1 MELKIANAPCSWG
14 IEFADNPANPTW
26 QTVLDEIAGAGYGA
40 TELGPLG
47 YLPTDKAALNEA
59 LSARSLGLIAG
70 TLFVHLH
77 KPEEREAILEKT
89 RVTCQILKEQGA
101 DFLVV
106 IDHVSSPRTDQAGQ
120 VETATRLNDEQW
132 AEMMETLRGVGT
144 VCAEYGITPT
154 LHAHAG
160 TYIEYRD
167 ELDKAMRDLPPELM
181 SLCVDT
187 GHCVY
192 AGMDPSE
199 VLRTYKDRVKYLHFK
214 DINADVHAVSVKAG
228 TDFYTAIG
236 NNIFCPL
243 GQGCVDFDE
252 VRQTLIDIDFN
263 GWVTVEQDTD
273 PAAKSD
279 AKTDAEKSRAFIE
292 KAVIAKVA

>member
-14 IEFADNPANPTW
+14 IEFADNPANPLW

-47 YLPTDKAALNEA
+47 YLPTDPQALRSA
-59 LSARSLGLIAG
+59 LTARTLGLVAG

-77 KPEEREAILEKT
+77 KAEEREAIFEKT
-89 RVTCQILKEQGA
+89 HTTCQILNEQGA
-101 DFLVV
+101 EFLVV
-106 IDHVSSPRTDQAGQ
+106 IDHVSSPRTDEAGQ
-120 VETATRLNDEQW
+120 AKTATRLNDEQW
-132 AEMMETLRGVGT
+132 DAMMETLRGVGEI
-144 VCAEYGITPT
+144 CAQYNVTPT

-167 ELDKAMRDLPPELM
+167 ELDRAMRDLPAELM

-192 AGMDPSE
+192 AGMDPSD

-214 DINADVHAVSVKAG
+214 DINADVLAASVATG

-243 GQGCVDFDE
+243 GQGCVDFSD
-252 VRQTLIDIDFN
+252 VRQTLIDIDFK

-273 PAAKSD
+273 PTAKSD
-279 AKTDAEKSRAFIE
+279 AKTDAEQSRAFIE
-292 KAVIAKVA
+292 KTVLH

>member
-26 QTVLDEIAGAGYGA
+26 QTVLDEISGAGYGA

-47 YLPTDKAALNEA
+47 YLPTEPSTLQNALA
-59 LSARSLGLIAG
+59 SRDLGLVAG

-77 KPEEREAILEKT
+77 KPEARDAIYETTHKT
-89 RVTCQILKEQGA
+89 CDILKQQGA
-101 DFLVV
+101 SYLVV

-120 VETATRLNDEQW
+120 VDTATRLTDEQW
-132 AEMMETLRGVGT
+132 DAMMETLRGVGKI
-144 VCAEYGITPT
+144 CAEYGITPT

-192 AGMDPSE
+192 AGMDPCD

-214 DINADVHAVSVKAG
+214 DINAEVHAQSIAKD

-243 GQGCVDFDE
+243 GQGCVDFDA
-252 VRQTLIDIDFN
+252 VRQTLHEIDFK

-279 AKTDAEKSRAFIE
+279 AKTDAEKSRAFIQ
-292 KAVIAKVA
+292 KAVLAS

>member
-14 IEFADNPANPTW
+14 IEFADNPANPPW
-26 QTVLDEIAGAGYGA
+26 NQVLDEIAGAGYGA

-47 YLPTDKAALNEA
+47 YLPTDAESLKQA
-59 LSARSLGLIAG
+59 LSERELGLIAG

-77 KPEEREAILEKT
+77 RPEERDAILEKT
-89 RVTCQILKEQGA
+89 RVTCEILRQQGA
-101 DFLVV
+101 QFLVV

-120 VETATRLNDEQW
+120 VETATRLSDEQW
-132 AEMMETLRGVGT
+132 DAMMETLRGVGEI
-144 VCAEYGITPT
+144 CAEYGITPT

-160 TYIEYRD
+160 TFIEYRD
-167 ELDKAMRDLPPELM
+167 ELDKAMRDLPPSLM

-192 AGMDPSE
+192 AGMDPCE
-199 VLRTYKDRVKYLHFK
+199 VLRTYSDRVKYLHFK
-214 DINADVHAVSVKAG
+214 DINADVLKASVATD

-243 GQGCVDFDE
+243 GQGCVDFDA
-252 VRQTLIDIDFN
+252 VRQTLIEIGFK

-279 AKTDAEKSRAFIE
+279 ARTDAEQSRMFIE
-292 KAVIAKVA
+292 QTVIA

>member
-26 QTVLDEIAGAGYGA
+26 QTVLNEISGAGYGA

-47 YLPTDKAALNEA
+47 YLPTDKDVLNNALT
-59 LSARSLGLIAG
+59 SRSLGLIAG
-70 TLFVHLH
+70 TLFVYLH
-77 KPEEREAILEKT
+77 RPEEREAIFEKT
-89 RVTCQILKEQGA
+89 HVTCQILKGQGA
-101 DFLVV
+101 KYLVV

-120 VETATRLNDEQW
+120 VETATRLTDAQW
-132 AEMMETLRGVGT
+132 EEMMQTLRGVGEI
-144 VCAEYGITPT
+144 CAQYDVIPT

-160 TYIEYRD
+160 TFIEYRD

-199 VLRTYKDRVKYLHFK
+199 VLTTYKDRVKYLHFK
-214 DINADVHAVSVKAG
+214 DINANVLADSVASG

-243 GQGCVDFDE
+243 GQGCVDFEE
-252 VRQTLIDIDFN
+252 VKQTLIDIDFK

-279 AKTDAEKSRAFIE
+279 AKTDAEKSRMFIE
-292 KAVIAKVA
+292 KTVIA